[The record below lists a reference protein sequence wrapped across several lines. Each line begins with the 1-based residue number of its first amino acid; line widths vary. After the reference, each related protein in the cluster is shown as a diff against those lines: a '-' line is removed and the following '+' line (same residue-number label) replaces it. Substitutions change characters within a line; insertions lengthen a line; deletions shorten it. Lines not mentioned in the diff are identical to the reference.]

1 MKRLWM
7 LLLCLVCGLGALSA
21 QQIMYADLK
30 EYVKHEGDTLTTLRI
45 EKRSRNQRMLTG
57 GAEYRLW
64 IDDNQGLSRYLKKKV
79 MLVQADSTWF
89 VNCKRVRYKRLSFG
103 DWYAPAMK
111 IADNFYFRAQ
121 PLGSVA
127 AECITDKETTRLG
140 GDVGKAISASGI
152 VNVCVYYV
160 LHVETGKVEFVDRE
174 MMTQLL
180 ASRPD
185 LLNAY
190 LKENSELADVTEKYL
205 RQLR

>member
-1 MKRLWM
+1 M
-7 LLLCLVCGLGALSA
+7 LCLLCGFGTLSA

-30 EYVKHEGDTLTTLRI
+30 EYVKQEGDTLTTLRI

-64 IDDNQGLSRYLKKKV
+64 IDDNQGLSRYLKQRAT
-79 MLVQADSTWF
+79 LVQADTTWF
-89 VNCKRVRYKRLSFG
+89 INCRRVRYKRLRFG

-111 IADNFYFRAQ
+111 IAGDFYFRAQ

-127 AECITDKETTRLG
+127 AECITDKSTTRLG

-152 VNVCVYYV
+152 VNVSVYYV
-160 LHVETGKVEFVDRE
+160 LHVETGKVDFVDRE

-180 ASRPD
+180 ASRPE

-190 LKENSELADVTEKYL
+190 LRENSELADATEKYL